1 MKNHTELVR
10 EFHDAFDVE
19 TPALPCLPAVTIRE
33 LRSDLIIEENREL
46 EHADNSTEALDA
58 IADLLYV
65 VHGAALAY
73 GFTPGQVDAA
83 FREVHRSNMS
93 KAWSYDEMNAGFP
106 DDCVAFRICEGKW
119 SVKRKDGKIIK
130 SPSYSKA
137 NLGEIVED
145 VE

>member
-10 EFHDAFDVE
+10 EFHDAFQVE
-19 TPALPCLPAVTIRE
+19 TPSEPAIPNESFRILRHLLIRE
-33 LRSDLIIEENREL
+33 ETEELYIAENP
-46 EHADNSTEALDA
+46 TEALDA

-106 DDCVAFRICEGKW
+106 EDCVAFRICEGKW
-119 SVKRKDGKIIK
+119 SVKRRDGKIIK
-130 SPSYSKA
+130 SPSYSPA
-137 NLGEIVED
+137 NLADIVEE